1 MGIRISSSWRTPLQ
15 LIDSWLP
22 APSAVCTTRRP
33 VAPWLKRFTKA
44 GWLGRHTPAPDTSP
58 RDTAHSVLEQPAS
71 VAACPAA
78 VRAAPAR
85 IARPAKTMRGNNR
98 LVIAGRMAD
107 VCAELERLAAL
118 EQPPALG

>member
-1 MGIRISSSWRTPLQ
+1 MGIRISSSTWRTPLQ

-44 GWLGRHTPAPDTSP
+44 GWLGRHALAPDTLP
-58 RDTAHSVLEQPAS
+58 RDAAHSAVEQPTS
-71 VAACPAA
+71 VACPAA
-78 VRAAPAR
+78 VRAAPVR
-85 IARPAKTMRGNNR
+85 IARPAKTMHGNNR

-118 EQPPALG
+118 EQPTALG